1 MSRWLSPLLGALLF
15 SCGSQQDGPT
25 ATAAATDSAPVAD
38 DTAQVDETPA
48 AEVCGMK
55 VGEIFCDHTLTGYVR
70 PGQTTGLA
78 TSETYGPHKI
88 TDVLSKSAVKYVYVF
103 ASAYW

>member
-1 MSRWLSPLLGALLF
+1 MARWLPPFVGVLLF
-15 SCGSQQDGPT
+15 SCGSEPAST
-25 ATAAATDSAPVAD
+25 TSVPPAEDSTPVAE
-38 DTAQVDETPA
+38 DTAQVEETPP
-48 AEVCGMK
+48 AEVCGTK
-55 VGEIFCDHTLTGYVR
+55 VGEIFCDHTLTGYAR

-78 TSETYGPHKI
+78 TSEPYGPHKI